1 MRRVVAVVGRKGGA
15 GKTTTALNLSGALT
29 ERGYDVTMVDLDPQS
44 SLTRLVNRG
53 IVPAVLELG
62 PQAENRAARGAA
74 AAASWLA
81 AQISNEGVY
90 IIDTPP
96 QLGAIL
102 DAAVAVADRVI
113 LPTRLA
119 QQDLDSLL
127 DTLDHCR
134 QRVLIVPNAV
144 SRYKVHQTALQ
155 SLRAAFNGQ
164 TWAKEIP
171 ESVTIL
177 EACNAGLPVVM
188 YKRRGAPA
196 TAYRTLAQEVLP
208 A

>member
-44 SLTRLVNRG
+44 SLTRLVNKD
-53 IVPAVLELG
+53 IIPAVLELG

-81 AQISNEGVY
+81 DQISNEGVY

-127 DTLDHCR
+127 DTLGLALDA
-134 QRVLIVPNAV
+134 VP
-144 SRYKVHQTALQ
+144 L
-155 SLRAAFNGQ
+155 LRRR
-164 TWAKEIP
+164 TWR
-171 ESVTIL
+171 
-177 EACNAGLPVVM
+177 CG
-188 YKRRGAPA
+188 RGC
-196 TAYRTLAQEVLP
+196 LG
-208 A
+208 